1 MSDTTREPGQ
11 KPVDAAALKRFRQYH
26 EDELQAA
33 LLYRGLAAMD
43 PDRADVLTR
52 LAEAEERHAA
62 HWRRL
67 LRDHGVAV
75 DDGTTPSLHTRG
87 LLATARRFG
96 VDRVLPV
103 IIRAE
108 AADASK
114 YRDVPQASSSMAREE
129 MAHGRRLAEISG
141 TDAPGAQIAS
151 SEGRHRTRSGG
162 ALRAAVFGVNDGLVS
177 NFSLVM
183 GVAGGTSDAQ
193 VVVLAGVAGLFAG
206 AFSMAAGEWISVRS
220 QTELYEH
227 ELQAEREE
235 LEFFPEE
242 ERAELELIY
251 RAKGL
256 EPDEARRLSEQLLAD
271 PDTALDT
278 MAREELGLDPE
289 EVSASGAW
297 VAAGSSF
304 VAFALGALLPL
315 LPFLVL
321 TGAATRIVVSAVVSA
336 LALASVGGVLG
347 VVTGRP
353 VVWSAARMM
362 LIGGAAALATFAIG
376 SLFGVAVS

>member
-1 MSDTTREPGQ
+1 MSRTKSGRWSDTPDRE
-11 KPVDAAALKRFRQYH
+11 ALRRFRQYH

-33 LLYRGLAAMD
+33 LLYRGLAELDAEK
-43 PDRADVLTR
+43 RDVLLR

-62 HWRRL
+62 HWRTIL
-67 LRDHGVAV
+67 ADHDV
-75 DDGTTPSLHTRG
+75 DVSADAQPSLHTRW
-87 LLATARRFG
+87 LLATARRMG
-96 VDRVLPV
+96 VERVLPI

-114 YRDVPQASSSMAREE
+114 YRGVPQAPSAMAREE

-183 GVAGGTSDAQ
+183 GVAGGTADADL
-193 VVVLAGVAGLFAG
+193 VVLAGVAGLFAG

-220 QTELYEH
+220 QHELYER
-227 ELQAEREE
+227 EIEAEREE
-235 LEFFPEE
+235 LEAFPDEE
-242 ERAELELIY
+242 QAELELIY

-256 EPDEARRLSEQLLAD
+256 DDEEAKRLAEHLFED

-278 MAREELGLDPE
+278 MVREELGLDPE
-289 EVSASGAW
+289 EVGSSGAW
-297 VAAGSSF
+297 VASSSSF
-304 VAFALGALLPL
+304 VAFAIGAIIPL

-321 TGAATRIVVSAVVSA
+321 AGAGQRLVASAVVSA
-336 LALASVGGVLG
+336 LALATVGASLGVL
-347 VVTGRP
+347 TRRS
-353 VVWSAARMM
+353 VVWSAARMA
-362 LIGGAAALATFAIG
+362 LIGSAAAAATYAIG
-376 SLFGVAVS
+376 TLFGVAVS